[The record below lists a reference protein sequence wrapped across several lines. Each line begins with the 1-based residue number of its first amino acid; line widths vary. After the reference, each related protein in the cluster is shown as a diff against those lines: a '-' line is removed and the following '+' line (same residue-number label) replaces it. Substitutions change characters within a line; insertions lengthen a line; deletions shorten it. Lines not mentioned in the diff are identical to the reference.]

1 MTGTYELNDGTVVRT
16 ETKDEKL
23 TKKFMKHQLPV
34 LILLTL
40 FPSLGDHFAE
50 TMYSCIVPSEFSH
63 FVRVCLA
70 ILMVEE
76 RYGALPEYAFDD
88 FYGCV
93 NTHTFHV
100 YERYG
105 QVVSM
110 MDSAGATLHQLTVSD
125 QAVNKVLDL
134 IQTAKPVDEMVP
146 EPIIAVEDT
155 SPELYDGDASDFV
168 LSRDVPLD
176 CANDCLTCCM
186 LHNPQTIEVQGT
198 KGFRLRQ
205 DCVHIV
211 ETRKFKPPR
220 IYTHLLSTNASKVL
234 YFGRKTFDKRTDTR
248 QSLPTAIPGNR
259 LWFLFRM
266 PWEYYQMVH

>member
-40 FPSLGDHFAE
+40 FPSLGEHFSE

-70 ILMVEE
+70 VLMVEE
-76 RYGALPEYAFDD
+76 RYGSLPEFAFDD
-88 FYGCV
+88 LYGCI
-93 NTHTFHV
+93 NTHTFHI

-110 MDSAGATLHQLTVSD
+110 IDSAGATLHQLTVSD
-125 QAVNKVLDL
+125 AALDKVLDL
-134 IQTAKPVDEMVP
+134 ILSAKPVDDMVP
-146 EPIIAVEDT
+146 EPIIAVEDV
-155 SPELYDGDASDFV
+155 SPELFDGDTSDRV
-168 LSRDVPLD
+168 LSWDVPTD
-176 CANDCLTCCM
+176 CANDCLTCSM
-186 LHNPQTIEVQGT
+186 MRHPHEVDVRGS
-198 KGFRLRQ
+198 KAGRLYD
-205 DCVHIV
+205 DCTHIV

-220 IYTHLLSTNASKVL
+220 IYTHILSTNASKVL
-234 YFGRKTFDKRTDTR
+234 YFGKKAFDKRTDTR